1 MQVSQQ
7 QSYPHMS
14 PNMPPWIQS
23 ERKVSLVV
31 PLLVCK
37 QGLHHF
43 FLFQRHRRCPTRQV
57 LQVQMLSR
65 WGDSFLVLPPPP
77 SSQNP
82 LALSVSFNPQELS
95 WAGESWAS
103 RCGSSWLRWQAHRKE
118 TVKPLNICCDSIIKK
133 LNQGKC
139 QLSLA
144 LFSPWKGMLVEE
156 QVDSPDLPVEEALTK
171 VSCHIMGW
179 GSWGKG
185 EGEGLGVDKCWVW
198 SGEKWTKDGES
209 SVLLDRSKIICS
221 PSWQEDSSKVVFV
234 LKKKRGGKARL
245 FSSKK
250 SGRKKEIDI
259 RNRKIVFK
267 VILYSWHLRKLW

>member
-1 MQVSQQ
+1 MDKTLIVRAPLPSRPLYFLLQRCKCLSS
-7 QSYPHMS
+7 SYQHMS

-43 FLFQRHRRCPTRQV
+43 FLFQRHRSCLTRQV

-65 WGDSFLVLPPPP
+65 WGDSFLVLPPQP

-82 LALSVSFNPQELS
+82 LALSVLFNSQELS

-103 RCGSSWLRWQAHRKE
+103 RCGSSWPRWQARMKE
-118 TVKPLNICCDSIIKK
+118 TVKPLNICCDSISKK

-144 LFSPWKGMLVEE
+144 LFSPWKGMLVEG
-156 QVDSPDLPVEEALTK
+156 QVDPPDLPAEEALMK
-171 VSCHIMGW
+171 VSCHIMGR
-179 GSWGKG
+179 GQLGKRRRG
-185 EGEGLGVDKCWVW
+185 RVRSGQVLSVEWRKMDKRWCIF
-198 SGEKWTKDGES
+198 S
-209 SVLLDRSKIICS
+209 
-221 PSWQEDSSKVVFV
+221 FV
-234 LKKKRGGKARL
+234 R
-245 FSSKK
+245 
-250 SGRKKEIDI
+250 
-259 RNRKIVFK
+259 
-267 VILYSWHLRKLW
+267 